1 MLLALFDPNVDYIS
15 LFMDTIY
22 VVIIL
27 DISILD
33 AFVTFEAVY

>member
-1 MLLALFDPNVDYIS
+1 MLLALFDPNVDYIR

>member
-27 DISILD
+27 DISIY
-33 AFVTFEAVY
+33 AFVTFEALY

>member
-27 DISILD
+27 DISID